1 MAIVIANVCNAAA
14 RPRPQRRMA
23 LRFAR
28 RVPGIK
34 LSVAI
39 AKVFSLYLGDAV
51 MVDPLV
57 IHIEGAAAQL
67 PDLRFAFDLNGAGQT
82 ENVPLLA
89 GNRGYLALDTN
100 ANANGRIDN
109 GLEWFGP
116 DAGNRFAEL
125 APYDSDRHG
134 RIDDADPVFQQ
145 LQVWNPEVD
154 GGGNLRSLT
163 RLDLGALPVTA
174 VATLFA
180 LRTADNASLG
190 VVRSTSASLQENG
203 SAGTVQQAALTA

>member
-14 RPRPQRRMA
+14 RPRPQKRMA

-57 IHIEGAAAQL
+57 IHVEGAPAQL
-67 PDLRFAFDLNGAGQT
+67 QDLRFAFDLHGAGQT
-82 ENVPLLA
+82 GNVPPLA
-89 GNRGYLALDTN
+89 GNRGYLALDT
-100 ANANGRIDN
+100 NANGRIDN

-145 LQVWNPEVD
+145 LQVWSPEVD
-154 GGGNLRSLT
+154 GGGNLRSLR
-163 RLDLGALPVTA
+163 RLELGALSVTA